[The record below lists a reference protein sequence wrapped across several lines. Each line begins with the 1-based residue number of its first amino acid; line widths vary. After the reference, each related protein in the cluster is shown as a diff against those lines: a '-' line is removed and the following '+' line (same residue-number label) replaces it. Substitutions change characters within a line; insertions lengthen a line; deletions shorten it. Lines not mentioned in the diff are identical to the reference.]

1 QISILCDTKTV
12 SGQRGNTALIE
23 AAREGNC
30 DVVELLLKK
39 RADPSDL
46 NNRGDTALVLAAEE
60 GHDDIVQLLSEEADP
75 NTSVNNKKLYEA
87 AKRGDSTGVQSAL
100 SQGANVNYQNPKERG
115 DTALIEAARK
125 GNCDVVELLLKK
137 RADPSDLNNRGDT
150 ALIVAARE
158 GNWDV
163 VELLLKKGADPSKS
177 NFTGHTALIEAA
189 KEGHYDIV
197 HLLLKNGADRN
208 TAKNLDHK
216 NVGMTCTCITSIIK
230 HKN

>member
-1 QISILCDTKTV
+1 MKAGNLLRHIKSDLYVLCDTKT
-12 SGQRGNTALIE
+12 
-23 AAREGNC
+23 
-30 DVVELLLKK
+30 
-39 RADPSDL
+39 
-46 NNRGDTALVLAAEE
+46 
-60 GHDDIVQLLSEEADP
+60 
-75 NTSVNNKKLYEA
+75 
-87 AKRGDSTGVQSAL
+87 
-100 SQGANVNYQNPKERG
+100 RG